1 MGRAREFDSDEA
13 LERALAVFWKKGYEA
28 TSVQDLVTAT
38 GVNRGSLYATF
49 GNKQKLFRKVMES
62 YGATRSVV
70 QTTLGLPPGLERIRA
85 ALEGA
90 GDEAASDPRG
100 CLVVNSIVE
109 RGAQDRGMRTQ
120 GKKAR
125 EQLDGFFAECLV
137 AGERRGQIRRG
148 QDLPLLARV
157 LTNTLFGLRVMAKTL
172 AEKDEVRALVAYTL
186 KRIE

>member
-1 MGRAREFDSDEA
+1 
-13 LERALAVFWKKGYEA
+13 
-28 TSVQDLVTAT
+28 
-38 GVNRGSLYATF
+38 
-49 GNKQKLFRKVMES
+49 
-62 YGATRSVV
+62 
-70 QTTLGLPPGLERIRA
+70 
-85 ALEGA
+85 
-90 GDEAASDPRG
+90 
-100 CLVVNSIVE
+100 
-109 RGAQDRGMRTQ
+109 MRTQ